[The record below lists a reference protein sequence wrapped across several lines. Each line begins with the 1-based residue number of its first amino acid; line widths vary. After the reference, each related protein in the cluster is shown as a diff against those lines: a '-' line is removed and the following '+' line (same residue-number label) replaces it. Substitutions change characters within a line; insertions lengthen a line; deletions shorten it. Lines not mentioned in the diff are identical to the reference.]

1 MFWFGCG
8 FVVWGLVH
16 WVNSVV
22 ARLGGSGGVE
32 SVVLVWVCDCF
43 FSMGLWRVVQG
54 WVAVALGCGFFFFF
68 GNFGGDRRVW
78 LSFGGWC
85 CMGLPERDK
94 PNF

>member
-32 SVVLVWVCDCF
+32 SVVLVWLCYCF
-43 FSMGLWRVVQG
+43 FGMG
-54 WVAVALGCGFFFFF
+54 
-68 GNFGGDRRVW
+68 
-78 LSFGGWC
+78 
-85 CMGLPERDK
+85 M
-94 PNF
+94 